1 MKSTYNIYT
10 LLKIYKRIKSRRLK
24 LLGLLI
30 TSTLGFRHLSIRIDP
45 ALTCNLFCT
54 MCYFSNADTRKKMK
68 GRLSIDEMRAIARIF
83 FSKAFQVVVGC
94 GAEPTVNNDFME
106 LIKLA
111 VHYKVPNISIV
122 TNGQLLRDNHI
133 QQMIQLNIDELIL
146 SAHGLTKKNYEK
158 FMVNGKFETF
168 INLLKTMKN
177 NKSAMKLRI
186 NYTVNDHNLEDL
198 SLLPQFIE
206 NYPISTIQVRPIMDI
221 GGKYSTMMSKD
232 SQINYLSIINEVK
245 ASCLNHGVT
254 LLANTSDVDYQN
266 TNNDSALIESVYTY
280 ISPNTSKQ
288 LELDFTNTTL
298 QKYKHSVHWNKKIIK
313 AFISKNE
320 KEDINLSRSLK
331 YDIQ

>member
-10 LLKIYKRIKSRRLK
+10 LLKIYKHIKSRRLK
-24 LLGLLI
+24 LFGLLL
-30 TSTLGFRHLSIRIDP
+30 TSKLGFRHLSLRIDP

-54 MCYFSNADTRKKMK
+54 MCYFSNSETRKKMK
-68 GRLSIDEMRAIARIF
+68 GRLSINEMRAVGRIF

-106 LIKLA
+106 LLKLA

-168 INLLKTMKN
+168 INLLETMKN

-198 SLLPQFIE
+198 RLLPQFIE

-221 GGKYSTMMSKD
+221 GGKYSTLMSKD
-232 SQINYLSIINEVK
+232 SHVKYLSIINKVK
-245 ASCLNHGVT
+245 ESCLKHGVI
-254 LLANTSDVDYQN
+254 LLANTSDVNYKN
-266 TNNDSALIESVYTY
+266 TNNDSSLIESVYTY

-288 LELDFTNTTL
+288 LQLDFNKTTL
-298 QKYKHSVHWNKKIIK
+298 KKYKRTVNWDKKIMK
-313 AFISKNE
+313 AFIFKKE
-320 KEDINLSRSLK
+320 KEDLNLSRSLK

>member
-1 MKSTYNIYT
+1 
-10 LLKIYKRIKSRRLK
+10 
-24 LLGLLI
+24 
-30 TSTLGFRHLSIRIDP
+30 
-45 ALTCNLFCT
+45 
-54 MCYFSNADTRKKMK
+54 MK
-68 GRLSIDEMRAIARIF
+68 GRLSIDEMRAVGRIF

-106 LIKLA
+106 LLKLA

-168 INLLKTMKN
+168 INLLETIKK

-198 SLLPQFIE
+198 RLLPQFIE

-221 GGKYSTMMSKD
+221 GGKYSTLMSKD
-232 SQINYLSIINEVK
+232 SHVKYLSIINKVK
-245 ASCLNHGVT
+245 ESCLKHGVI
-254 LLANTSDVDYQN
+254 LLANTSDVNYKN
-266 TNNDSALIESVYTY
+266 TNNDSSLIESVYTY

-288 LELDFTNTTL
+288 LQLDFSKTTL
-298 QKYKHSVHWNKKIIK
+298 KKYKRTVNWDKKIMK
-313 AFISKNE
+313 AFIFKKE
-320 KEDINLSRSLK
+320 KEDLNLSRSLK